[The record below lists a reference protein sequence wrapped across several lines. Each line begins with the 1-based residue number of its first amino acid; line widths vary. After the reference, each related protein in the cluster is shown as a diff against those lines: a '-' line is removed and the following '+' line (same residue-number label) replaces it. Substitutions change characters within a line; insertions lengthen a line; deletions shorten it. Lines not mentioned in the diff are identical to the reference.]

1 MATVKQ
7 HYAEVLADVYSWM
20 SGGFAAASAKN
31 LNFFHQHNIN
41 PIGSGVA
48 VDLGA
53 GCGFQSIP
61 LAQLG
66 FLVTAIDFDRK
77 LLDELQDNSDDLA
90 IATIQDDLINFEYY
104 IDSKA
109 ELIVCMTDTLLHLES
124 KDKIILLF
132 QKVLVSLEEK
142 GKFILTFRDLS
153 QELSELD
160 RFIPIKNDDQ
170 TIFTCFLEYEP
181 DTVKVHDL
189 VYHKLDR
196 NNWTFAKSFYRKL
209 RLSKQW
215 IEDQLHQ
222 VGFNTINSEVN
233 NGLVSIIAA
242 K

>member
-20 SGGFAAASAKN
+20 QGGFESAIAKN
-31 LNFFHQHNIN
+31 SNFFQKHNIST
-41 PIGSGVA
+41 GKSSVA

-66 FLVTAIDFDRK
+66 FSVTAIDLDEK
-77 LLDELQDNSDDLA
+77 LLEELKANSGELKIETVRDDF
-90 IATIQDDLINFEYY
+90 INFEKYLN
-104 IDSKA
+104 SKA

-124 KDKIILLF
+124 EEKVCSLF
-132 QKVLVSLEEK
+132 NKVVSCLNEK
-142 GKFILTFRDLS
+142 GKFIITFRDLS
-153 QELSELD
+153 LELSELD
-160 RFIPIKNDDQ
+160 RFIPIKSDRQ

-189 VYHKLDR
+189 VYQYEEDNWKLK
-196 NNWTFAKSFYRKL
+196 KSFYRKL

-215 IEDQLHQ
+215 VCKRLEE
-222 VGFNTINSEVN
+222 VGFKTIDSNTT
-233 NGLVSIIAA
+233 NGLITIVAV